1 MKNVYILDGART
13 PFGSFGGSLK
23 DMEVSDLG
31 SVAATAAIE
40 RSGIPADALEQ
51 AFFGNVIH
59 SSENAPYLARH
70 VALKSGVPEE
80 SPALTV
86 NRLCGSGLQ
95 ATISASQAILLD
107 EASGVI
113 AGGAENMSMTPHVV
127 RDLRFNT
134 IKMGV
139 PHFEDVLSSTLSDPY
154 IGLGM
159 GITAENLAEKY
170 EISRGEQEEFALI
183 SQQRAAE
190 ARSKGRFKKEIIAVS
205 GKNGEVSLSE
215 DEYIKPEA
223 NLEKMKKLRPA
234 FKKDG
239 SVTAATSSGIND
251 GAAALVMGDDVL
263 VERHGKK
270 RLAKVVSWGISG
282 VDPKIMGIGPVPA
295 TRQALKRAGLEM
307 SDIDLI
313 EINEAFAVQV
323 LAVQRELGFE
333 MERLNV
339 NGGAIALGHPVG
351 ASGARLLL
359 TLAYELREQ
368 GKRYGLASLCCG
380 GGQGVS
386 MIIENMEV

>member
-31 SVAATAAIE
+31 AVAATAAIE
-40 RSGIPADALEQ
+40 RTGIPAAELEQ

-95 ATISASQAILLD
+95 AAISASQAILLD

-127 RDLRFNT
+127 RDLRFKM

-215 DEYIKPEA
+215 DEYIKQDA

-270 RLAKVVSWGISG
+270 PLAKVVSWGISG

-313 EINEAFAVQV
+313 EVNEAFAVQV
-323 LAVQRELGFE
+323 LAVQRELGFQ
-333 MERLNV
+333 MDRLNV

-368 GKRYGLASLCCG
+368 GKRYGVASLCCG

-386 MIIENMEV
+386 MIIENLEV

>member
-23 DMEVSDLG
+23 DIEVSDLG
-31 SVAATAAIE
+31 AVAAKAAIE
-40 RSGIPADALEQ
+40 RSGIPAEELEQ

-70 VALKSGVPEE
+70 VALKSGVPQE

-95 ATISASQAILLD
+95 AAISASQAIRLD
-107 EASGVI
+107 EANGVI

-127 RDLRFNT
+127 RDLRFKT

-170 EISRGEQEEFALI
+170 EISRGEQEEFALM

-190 ARSKGRFKKEIIAVS
+190 AQGKGRFNKEMIPVG
-205 GKNGEVSLSE
+205 GKNGEFLLAE
-215 DEYIKPEA
+215 DEYIKPDA

-263 VERHGKK
+263 VERHGRKP
-270 RLAKVVSWGISG
+270 LAKVVSWGISG
-282 VDPKIMGIGPVPA
+282 VDPRIMGIGPVPA

-333 MERLNV
+333 VDRLNV

-386 MIIENMEV
+386 MVIENQEY

>member
-31 SVAATAAIE
+31 AVAATAAIE
-40 RSGIPADALEQ
+40 RTGIPAAELEQ

-95 ATISASQAILLD
+95 AAISASQAILLD

-127 RDLRFNT
+127 RDLRFKM

-159 GITAENLAEKY
+159 GITAENLADKY
-170 EISRGEQEEFALI
+170 EISRGEQEEFALM

-215 DEYIKPEA
+215 DEYIKQDA

-270 RLAKVVSWGISG
+270 PLAKVVSWGISG

-313 EINEAFAVQV
+313 EVNEAFAVQV
-323 LAVQRELGFE
+323 LAVQRELGFQ
-333 MERLNV
+333 MDRLNV

-368 GKRYGLASLCCG
+368 GKRYGVASLCCG

-386 MIIENMEV
+386 MIIENLEV

>member
-31 SVAATAAIE
+31 AVAATTAIE
-40 RSGIPADALEQ
+40 RSGIPSDELEQ

-95 ATISASQAILLD
+95 AAINASQAILLD

-127 RDLRFNT
+127 RDLRFKT

-170 EISRGEQEEFALI
+170 EISRGEQEEFALM

-205 GKNGEVSLSE
+205 GKDGAVALSE

-234 FKKDG
+234 FKADG

-251 GAAALVMGDDVL
+251 GAAALVMGDDAL
-263 VERHGKK
+263 AERHGKK
-270 RLAKVVSWGISG
+270 PLAKVVSWGISG

-313 EINEAFAVQV
+313 EINEAFAAQV

-333 MERLNV
+333 MKRLNV

-386 MIIENMEV
+386 MIIENLEV